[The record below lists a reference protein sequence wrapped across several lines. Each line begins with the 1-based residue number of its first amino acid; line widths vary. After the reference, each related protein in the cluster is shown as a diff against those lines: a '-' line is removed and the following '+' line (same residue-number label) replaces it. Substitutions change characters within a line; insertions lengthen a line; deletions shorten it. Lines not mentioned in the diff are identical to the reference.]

1 MESVRKLEAMVV
13 EWFESVPHLPVK
25 GREWLA
31 QNIWWISLIGVALGA
46 FGILSVLAVTFGV
59 STVISIYGGPVGV
72 VVGSLAF
79 IAVLVALAFSIFV
92 LVLLAIAILPLRAGK
107 KKGWDLLFI
116 SMLLCGASVVVG
128 FLLTFNFGSLLVG
141 AVSTAAF
148 AYFLFEI
155 RSYFKVDRLEIKR
168 GA

>member
-1 MESVRKLEAMVV
+1 MESVRKLEAMMA
-13 EWFESVPHLPVK
+13 EWFLKAPHMPVK

-31 QNIWWISLIGVALGA
+31 QNIWWISLVGVALGA

-59 STVISIYGGPVGV
+59 STIISIFGGPVGV
-72 VVGSLAF
+72 VVGTLAF
-79 IAVLVALAFSIFV
+79 IAVLIALAFSIFV
-92 LVLLAIAILPLRAGK
+92 IVLLAIAIVPLKDGK

-116 SMLLCGASVVVG
+116 SMLLSVASVVVG
-128 FLLTFNFGSLLVG
+128 FLLTFNFGSLLFG
-141 AVSTAAF
+141 AVSAAIF

-155 RSYFKVDRLEIKR
+155 RSYFKADRLEIRR